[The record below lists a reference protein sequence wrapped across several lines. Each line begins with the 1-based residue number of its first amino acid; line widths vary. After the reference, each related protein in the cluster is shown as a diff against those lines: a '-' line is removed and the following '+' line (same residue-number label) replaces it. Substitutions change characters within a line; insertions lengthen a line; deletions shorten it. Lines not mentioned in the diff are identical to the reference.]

1 MKNMDSPYIIKI
13 HNNFEDDE
21 YLYMLL
27 EYCNGGDLLTYQS
40 ALKAKIFTL
49 AEAVDVL
56 TDVIKGMVDLHDKG
70 YLHRDLKLENILVCN
85 DNGKKTFKLADFG
98 FSKPQNQMRATN
110 VGTDLYKA
118 PEVYLE

>member
-1 MKNMDSPYIIKI
+1 
-13 HNNFEDDE
+13 
-21 YLYMLL
+21 MLL

-40 ALKAKIFTL
+40 SLKGKIFTVD
-49 AEAVDVL
+49 AAVDVL
-56 TDVIKGMVDLHDKG
+56 SDVIRGMVHMHEHG

-85 DNGKKTFKLADFG
+85 NKDGSKTFKLADFG

-118 PEVYLE
+118 PEVYLEE